1 MKLRTR
7 IKRLLI
13 NNLGRLRYLKYMN
26 RGIIFAFDLL
36 FSVTGTI
43 LSYLIIT
50 MLIGRMAVR
59 HEVLI
64 IAICSAVIS
73 ALIFASAGLYKVII
87 RHATLKGMSQIVGLT
102 LIKVIVMGL
111 VIYQLDYFGLRL
123 LFFWAFIDLMI
134 TSFILITIRSFIINI
149 YDTVLNLNCKYKK
162 NAFVYSTLGR
172 SPMLVSQIN
181 ANLDLPYRVVGIL
194 TTNKSKN
201 NIVISGEK
209 VSYIE
214 ENLSNL
220 DKLVRVNQVEY
231 IIFSSFDRFNKE
243 RDHLVEYCIKNH
255 IKIMMLDDLRE
266 LDDNNSHP
274 IIKPIEIED
283 LLERDEIII
292 ETDKISQEMDGKV
305 ILVSGAAGSIGRE
318 ITLQLVKFN
327 VKELVLLDNSET
339 PLHDLRL
346 ELNELFPA
354 VKTHFYLG
362 DVRSKERVMR
372 IFRDHRPS
380 IIFHAA
386 AYKHV
391 PMIESNPCE
400 AILANVWGTINMSR
414 NAIEWDVDKFI
425 MISTDKAINPT
436 NVMGAS
442 KRIAEMYVQSLN
454 KSANH
459 RTQFVTTRF
468 GNVLGSNGSVIPY
481 FKKQIAA
488 GGPVTVT
495 HPDIIRYFMTIPEAC
510 RLVLQAAT
518 MGTGGEI
525 FIFDMGQQVKIAD
538 LAKRMILL
546 SGLVPDVDIKIAFT
560 GLRPGEKLY
569 EEVLSDKETTIETT
583 HNKIRISMVE
593 PTDYDILSTNLRP
606 LIRNAVRVN
615 VDESIKIMKLIVPEF
630 ISNNSEFEKF
640 DKK

>member
-1 MKLRTR
+1 
-7 IKRLLI
+7 
-13 NNLGRLRYLKYMN
+13 
-26 RGIIFAFDLL
+26 
-36 FSVTGTI
+36 
-43 LSYLIIT
+43 
-50 MLIGRMAVR
+50 MLA
-59 HEVLI
+59 
-64 IAICSAVIS
+64 
-73 ALIFASAGLYKVII
+73 
-87 RHATLKGMSQIVGLT
+87 
-102 LIKVIVMGL
+102 
-111 VIYQLDYFGLRL
+111 
-123 LFFWAFIDLMI
+123 
-134 TSFILITIRSFIINI
+134 
-149 YDTVLNLNCKYKK
+149 
-162 NAFVYSTLGR
+162 
-172 SPMLVSQIN
+172 SQIN

-266 LDDNNSHP
+266 LDNNNSHP

-380 IIFHAA
+380 IVFHAA